1 MAKKAK
7 KRVSRELTRKQRSRL
22 EQEKRIERWLIW
34 GVTVVASAVVLV
46 LGFGFYIEE
55 IKKPREP
62 VAIVSGTPITTAKF
76 QARVRFM
83 RMQMNYELQYLFLQQ
98 LELDPTDPDNE
109 YYLQYLQGQIRD
121 LQTQLLPA
129 NALAIGEQVLNQL
142 LVEELVRQE
151 AERRGIEVTTTEVD
165 REIELYFGY
174 DPNPATPT
182 PAPTAT
188 PPLTPTDVLT
198 PTPTSTPLPTPIP
211 MTKEEFEQQKGAFLK
226 TLDELDISE
235 QQFRSQFEASLLT
248 DNLREEMQAEI
259 PTTADQV
266 NLRTLTVDSEERANE
281 LAARLDAGED
291 FQTLADELEEDE
303 QVTGYA
309 LELGWYPKS
318 MLEQSFGTE
327 LVNKVFSLEVGGHT
341 QPRLLSEGSTSYTI
355 IEVVGHE
362 VRELES
368 YVLNQLAED
377 AFQEWLEAQQIL
389 VERMEYD
396 PDIVPTEPPEL

>member
-1 MAKKAK
+1 MAKKVK
-7 KRVSRELTRKQRSRL
+7 KHVPRELTRKQRSRL
-22 EQEKRIERWLIW
+22 EQERRIERWLILS
-34 GVTVVASAVVLV
+34 VTVVAIAVVLV

-62 VAIVSGTPITTAKF
+62 VAIVSGTPITTAEF
-76 QARVRFM
+76 QARVRFV
-83 RMQMNYELQYLFLQQ
+83 RMQMSLDLQGLFLQQ
-98 LELDPTDPDNE
+98 QELDPTDLDNE

-129 NALAIGEQVLNQL
+129 NALAIGEQALDQL
-142 LVEELVRQE
+142 LIEELVRQE
-151 AERRGIEVTTTEVD
+151 ADHRGIAVTTTEVD

-198 PTPTSTPLPTPIP
+198 LTPTSTPFPTPIP
-211 MTKEEFEQQKGAFLK
+211 MTKEEFDQQKGAFLK
-226 TLDELDISE
+226 ALDALDISE
-235 QQFRSQFEASLLT
+235 QQFHSWFEASLWIEE
-248 DNLREEMQAEI
+248 LREEMQAEI

-291 FQTLADELEEDE
+291 FQALADELEEDE
-303 QVTGYA
+303 EVIGYA

-318 MLEQSFGTE
+318 MLEQDLGTE
-327 LVNKVFSLEVGGHT
+327 LINKVFGLEVGGHT

-368 YVLNQLAED
+368 YVLDQLAEE

-389 VERMEYD
+389 VERREYD
-396 PDIVPTEPPEL
+396 PDIVPTEPP